1 MRRISRAMSNA
12 ETSQKARCGQQ
23 GRQRGCA
30 GAPVETSLSESLSL
44 PARGLSIEPAPS
56 VRRANDRATQH
67 HAGLLARSPTS
78 IPGPVHVEFQRRF
91 REQKFRMSG
100 AILVDRRA
108 GVGAIIHLA
117 FDRSS
122 IFFQFDQRASA
133 RGRGKKGSALGG
145 TTLLSRGSAERNGSG
160 CENCRRSTHFNLP
173 ALLGLSACPL

>member
-1 MRRISRAMSNA
+1 MLKLLPLWFATLRKHVLETVYGYERPCSCRCQREGCPLSPPRASA
-12 ETSQKARCGQQ
+12 GPTTVQRSTAQVFSLAAQ
-23 GRQRGCA
+23 RQF
-30 GAPVETSLSESLSL
+30 
-44 PARGLSIEPAPS
+44 RGLCMLSSE
-56 VRRANDRATQH
+56 
-67 HAGLLARSPTS
+67 
-78 IPGPVHVEFQRRF
+78 RRF

>member
-1 MRRISRAMSNA
+1 
-12 ETSQKARCGQQ
+12 
-23 GRQRGCA
+23 
-30 GAPVETSLSESLSL
+30 
-44 PARGLSIEPAPS
+44 
-56 VRRANDRATQH
+56 
-67 HAGLLARSPTS
+67 
-78 IPGPVHVEFQRRF
+78 
-91 REQKFRMSG
+91 
-100 AILVDRRA
+100 
-108 GVGAIIHLA
+108 VGAIIHLA